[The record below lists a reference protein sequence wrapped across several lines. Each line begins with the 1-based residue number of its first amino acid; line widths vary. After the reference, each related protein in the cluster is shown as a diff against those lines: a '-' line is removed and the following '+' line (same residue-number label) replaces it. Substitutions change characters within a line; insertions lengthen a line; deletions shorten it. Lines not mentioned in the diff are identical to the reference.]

1 MTAMKNYEELDEVIR
16 TLYECMSF
24 ASSEL
29 PDYQRC
35 KTLFCRGAS
44 VIPPSDDSIPASA
57 ISVDEFFET
66 SRIAIE
72 SSHELQSRGLSET
85 EIYRR
90 VHEFGSVAQVFSTYE
105 SRVEFSDR
113 ESVGRGVNS
122 ISLVFQDS
130 RWWILSL
137 SWDDESPELQVPAQL
152 LPSS

>member
-1 MTAMKNYEELDEVIR
+1 MTSVNNYEELDEVIR

-24 ASSEL
+24 ASGEM

-35 KTLFCRGAS
+35 RILFCRGAS

-66 SRIAIE
+66 SKVAIE
-72 SSHELQSRGLSET
+72 SSQELQSRGLNER
-85 EIYRR
+85 EIYRK
-90 VHEFGSVAQVFSTYE
+90 VNEFGSVAQVFSTYE
-105 SRVEFSDR
+105 SRVEFSDY
-113 ESVGRGVNS
+113 ESVGKGVNS

-137 SWDDESPELQVPAQL
+137 SWDDESPELQLPDDL
-152 LPSS
+152 LPSP

>member
-1 MTAMKNYEELDEVIR
+1 VTAVKKYQELDEVIC

-24 ASSEL
+24 ASNEM

-44 VIPPSDDSIPASA
+44 VIPPSDDLIPASA

-66 SRIAIE
+66 SKIAIE
-72 SSHELQSRGLSET
+72 RSKELQSRGLKER
-85 EIYRR
+85 ELCRK
-90 VHEFGSVAQVFSTYE
+90 VHEFGAIAQVFSTYE
-105 SRVEFSDR
+105 SRVDFSDR

-137 SWDDESPELQVPAQL
+137 SWEDESPELQVPAHL